1 MSSPRFSVHDVAAL
15 ARIALT
21 EQEESLFQ
29 IQLEQILEC
38 IEQLEAVDISSVEP
52 TAHAAPIYNV
62 FRKDKPIEGL
72 TKAAALGNAPL
83 ASGGLFVVNKVV
95 E

>member
-1 MSSPRFSVHDVAAL
+1 MSSPYFNVHDVAVL

-29 IQLEQILEC
+29 VQLEQILEC
-38 IEQLEAVDISSVEP
+38 IEQLKAVDVSDVEP

-62 FRKDKPIEGL
+62 FRKDEPVDGL
-72 TKAAALGNAPL
+72 TEIAALENAPRS
-83 ASGGLFVVNKVV
+83 SGGLFVVTKVV

>member
-1 MSSPRFSVHDVAAL
+1 MGSPYFNVHDVAAL

-38 IEQLEAVDISSVEP
+38 IEQLKAVDVSDVEP

-62 FRKDKPIEGL
+62 FRKDEPIDGL
-72 TKAAALGNAPL
+72 TKTAALENAPR
-83 ASGGLFVVNKVV
+83 SSDGLFVVTKVV

>member
-1 MSSPRFSVHDVAAL
+1 MSNPCFNVHDVAAL

-29 IQLEQILEC
+29 VQLEQILEC
-38 IEQLEAVDISSVEP
+38 IEQLKAVDVSDVEP

-62 FRKDKPIEGL
+62 FRKDKAIDGL
-72 TKAAALGNAPL
+72 TRAAALENAPR
-83 ASGGLFVVNKVV
+83 SSDGLFVVTKVV